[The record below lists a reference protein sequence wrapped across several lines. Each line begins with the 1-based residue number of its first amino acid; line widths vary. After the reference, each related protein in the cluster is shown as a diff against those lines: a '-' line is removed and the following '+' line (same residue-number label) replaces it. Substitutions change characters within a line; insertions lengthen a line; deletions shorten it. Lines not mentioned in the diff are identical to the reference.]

1 MGLERGFGFDLALPQ
16 PGGWSGLPRLF
27 GEKLVHLLGVRK
39 VLSPWHRWAQASAAT
54 EGTCVFACQGHA
66 RLDL

>member
-1 MGLERGFGFDLALPQ
+1 MGLERGFGFEPALPQ

-54 EGTCVFACQGHA
+54 EGT
-66 RLDL
+66 